1 MVVLDATW
9 SAPLKSLKR
18 PFRRGVETI
27 ELMLSLPVLLLVIFA
42 GFEYG
47 WAILRSIQLDHAAR
61 VGAREA
67 ALSGATAESI
77 ENSIR
82 TSLNGLGM
90 PSAVITLSPA
100 DPSAAPAGTSIQ
112 IDVQVEYS
120 NVQLLGL
127 SRLMPLPESLRGRAS
142 MVREPDS

>member
-1 MVVLDATW
+1 MT
-9 SAPLKSLKR
+9 SLKR
-18 PFRRGVETI
+18 PFRRGVESI
-27 ELMLSLPVLLLVIFA
+27 ELMLALPVLLLVIFA

-67 ALSGATAESI
+67 ALSGATA
-77 ENSIR
+77 
-82 TSLNGLGM
+82 
-90 PSAVITLSPA
+90 A
-100 DPSAAPAGTSIQ
+100 AGTSIQ
-112 IDVQVEYS
+112 IDVRVEYS
-120 NVQLLGL
+120 TVQLLGL

>member
-1 MVVLDATW
+1 MVVLDAAW
-9 SAPLKSLKR
+9 SAPLTSLKR
-18 PFRRGVETI
+18 PFRRGVESI
-27 ELMLSLPVLLLVIFA
+27 ELMLALPVLLLVIFA
-42 GFEYG
+42 GFDYG

-90 PSAVITLSPA
+90 PSAVITLTPA
-100 DPSAAPAGTSIQ
+100 DPSAAAAGIEARHRSQ
-112 IDVQVEYS
+112 
-120 NVQLLGL
+120 
-127 SRLMPLPESLRGRAS
+127 RKASLRDKASAFRAGEARGPAKTFR
-142 MVREPDS
+142 MLV